1 MADEPRLNSL
11 ARFRKQPVRLVL
23 EEHGHCEVPAGCGG
37 VVLRWRNPLAA
48 VNVTL
53 YLYTP
58 VEAECRLD
66 GATFQ
71 TSHIDLSPGR
81 HVLTVALP
89 EVDLAG
95 PLLMF
100 VAAHEPKKY
109 QQVRPAAVAE
119 RPFKVVSLADGTWK
133 FSTQPPPEAWDAA
146 DFDDRAWSAL
156 AFVPTPRLGWGD
168 HGAWQC
174 HECTRQ
180 GAVCLGHAGTAPN
193 GRVWVRKVFEV
204 PGPDDVSP
212 PRPE

>member
-1 MADEPRLNSL
+1 
-11 ARFRKQPVRLVL
+11 
-23 EEHGHCEVPAGCGG
+23 
-37 VVLRWRNPLAA
+37 
-48 VNVTL
+48 
-53 YLYTP
+53 
-58 VEAECRLD
+58 
-66 GATFQ
+66 
-71 TSHIDLSPGR
+71 
-81 HVLTVALP
+81 
-89 EVDLAG
+89 
-95 PLLMF
+95 MF

-180 GAVCLGHAGTAPN
+180 GAACLGRAGGPGK